1 MVFFSWSRYMKWYK
15 KQLNSL
21 QISLGDAGQPLP
33 QKGSINSLG
42 GKKIPPH
49 IKNFRNPVAES
60 KRSRSKTDK

>member
-1 MVFFSWSRYMKWYK
+1 MKWYK
-15 KQLNSL
+15 KQIDILKAT
-21 QISLGDAGQPLP
+21 QGDALELLP
-33 QKGSINSLG
+33 KKESVNSLG